1 MSQFTPTS
9 HANDCP
15 VCGDISGR
23 CKSKEDGGQTFF
35 LCVTESSAKQFD
47 IVNGYKC
54 IGNKNGRWATFTLDS
69 DAPQKSDKERQQ
81 LRQQREAEDRERYQ
95 SGLNASDRQA
105 AHTKLLAQLS
115 LQPDDQAD
123 LLRRGLSAATISTFR
138 SVEHWQTLAQAIAPN
153 TPGISSN
160 GRKIATPY
168 SGYLVPARDLEG
180 RDMAYQIR
188 NREQAKDAPKY
199 PWLSTYSHPAHLQN
213 GELPLT
219 YIPGAGSTVNL
230 AEGLL
235 KPIVA
240 AERLDQSFIGA
251 AGGMFASSPQQF
263 EQWIARLNP
272 AELILCPDGGAVV
285 NTNVIREYTKLAELV
300 EGLGRSLKV
309 RWWGQT
315 TKDDGDVDEIS
326 REQFEAAQLIS
337 WGEFLAMVPET
348 ATEKPAVKASQKKTK
363 PAGKVA
369 ARLLGKLKKDREQW
383 AKVAKEIDPTFAKTD
398 DIENDIKR
406 AKRII
411 FASTT
416 EGVEYDQAIKN
427 TGGAF
432 DEATLENL
440 MQITAP
446 ILVGGETGGGK
457 TELGTQLAA
466 YAKEQND
473 GLTYG
478 AIAPTQVLSVQVAER
493 FEKKGLPM
501 ESTAIIGKGEGS
513 GKKPKALP
521 AESLWKSKGNQLD
534 FLAADEPDQWVP
546 RVLTGIL
553 GDAADAN
560 LAVLRDLA
568 RNIPHQL
575 WLNADPNPI
584 TADLIGEL
592 SGRKP
597 MIIDL
602 QRQQAKK
609 PVSVDWYRDGLN
621 EKGLPIL
628 GSGKLYQDFI
638 NAGRR
643 GEKAL
648 LLAGSVKKARAIRN
662 RLRKHGIKV
671 LLKDGKYTPKEQ
683 RLGFALAPDKAMQNY
698 DVVILTRLVETGLDS
713 QKEFDAVYVA
723 LSPKM
728 EARSAYQFL
737 SRSRSLLRG
746 DTSKL
751 CIYSPDNT
759 LTGIE
764 QLSPKYWEERLKNDN
779 KIYIGLLRGDT
790 SKVSAK
796 LAAIE
801 WAMGYQARYKAD
813 SARQTF
819 FRNELLR
826 AKFSSLGWKI
836 DNEFS
841 PNKTSPLS
849 EILKKEVFRA
859 DWTEATCTA
868 RGHRSIL
875 EYPEAYAEKISDPN
889 QQGLILECKRRKLE
903 LSSLLPA
910 SDLED
915 VSLIFELSQDERLL
929 PQTLLWSAIEIDPHS
944 ERIQKLLSF
953 LNSTHIEKFE
963 LYGALEGLKNLRKSK
978 SMLALA
984 VAEVLAGDPCLER
997 VRSGDDILHK
1007 HQADTQQLAAKLNAN
1022 SDLINTWCRRHFG
1035 REFAWGEGC
1044 VSVVCKALDKL
1055 LGIKSAQTGQSTEK
1069 AKGEKARA
1077 HNYRTA
1083 FSPEGQKAISK
1094 KTKTEESA
1102 VAFDFS
1108 RRFNLMESAQQGW
1121 LKKMQ
1126 EAEDYVQQRC
1136 GGLHTKVNTLDLDTD
1151 FSVQASLALPNLP
1164 GPEPAIKR
1172 QQMALLGAKFAS
1184 APPDSLADDYY
1195 DSAAWD

>member
-138 SVEHWQTLAQAIAPN
+138 SVEPWQTLAQAIAPN

-263 EQWIARLNP
+263 EQWVNALNP
-272 AELILCPDGGAVV
+272 AELVLCPDGGAVI
-285 NTNVIREYTKLAELV
+285 NINVIREYTKLAELV
-300 EGLGRSLKV
+300 EGLGRALKV

-326 REQFEAAQLIS
+326 RELFEAAQLIT
-337 WGEFLAMVPET
+337 WAEFLAMVPET

-383 AKVAKEIDPTFAKTD
+383 AKVAKEIDSTFTTSED
-398 DIENDIKR
+398 LEQDIER
-406 AKRII
+406 AKKTV
-411 FASTT
+411 FAATT
-416 EGVEYDQAIKN
+416 AGVEYDQAIKN

-493 FEKKGLPM
+493 FEQKGLPM

-513 GKKPKALP
+513 GEKPKALP

-560 LAVLRDLA
+560 LAVFRDLA

-575 WLNADPNPI
+575 WMNADPNPI

-602 QRQQAKK
+602 QREQAKK

-671 LLKDGKYTPKEQ
+671 LLKDGKYAPKEQ
-683 RLGFALAPDKAMQNY
+683 RLGFALAPEKAMQNH
-698 DVVILTRLVETGLDS
+698 DVVILTRLVETGLDL
-713 QKEFDAVYVA
+713 QKDFDAVYVA

-746 DTSKL
+746 DTSRL

-764 QLSPKYWEERLKNDN
+764 QLSPKYWEERLKSEN
-779 KIYIGLLRGDT
+779 KIYTGLLRGDT
-790 SKVSAK
+790 SKVFTK
-796 LAAIE
+796 LGAIE
-801 WAMGYQARYKAD
+801 WAIGYQARYKAD

-826 AKFSSLGWKI
+826 AKFRSLGWKI
-836 DNEFS
+836 
-841 PNKTSPLS
+841 
-849 EILKKEVFRA
+849 
-859 DWTEATCTA
+859 
-868 RGHRSIL
+868 
-875 EYPEAYAEKISDPN
+875 
-889 QQGLILECKRRKLE
+889 
-903 LSSLLPA
+903 
-910 SDLED
+910 
-915 VSLIFELSQDERLL
+915 
-929 PQTLLWSAIEIDPHS
+929 
-944 ERIQKLLSF
+944 
-953 LNSTHIEKFE
+953 
-963 LYGALEGLKNLRKSK
+963 
-978 SMLALA
+978 
-984 VAEVLAGDPCLER
+984 
-997 VRSGDDILHK
+997 
-1007 HQADTQQLAAKLNAN
+1007 
-1022 SDLINTWCRRHFG
+1022 
-1035 REFAWGEGC
+1035 RE
-1044 VSVVCKALDKL
+1044 
-1055 LGIKSAQTGQSTEK
+1055 
-1069 AKGEKARA
+1069 
-1077 HNYRTA
+1077 
-1083 FSPEGQKAISK
+1083 
-1094 KTKTEESA
+1094 
-1102 VAFDFS
+1102 
-1108 RRFNLMESAQQGW
+1108 
-1121 LKKMQ
+1121 
-1126 EAEDYVQQRC
+1126 
-1136 GGLHTKVNTLDLDTD
+1136 
-1151 FSVQASLALPNLP
+1151 
-1164 GPEPAIKR
+1164 
-1172 QQMALLGAKFAS
+1172 
-1184 APPDSLADDYY
+1184 
-1195 DSAAWD
+1195 